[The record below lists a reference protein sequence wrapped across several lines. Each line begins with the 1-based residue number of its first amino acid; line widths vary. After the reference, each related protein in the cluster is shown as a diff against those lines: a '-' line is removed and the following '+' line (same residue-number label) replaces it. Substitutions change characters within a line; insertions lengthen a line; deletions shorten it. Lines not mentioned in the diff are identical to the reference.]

1 MHNDVTA
8 MLRAFVHGEKPVFT
22 KDFDENAFL
31 KCAYYQ
37 NILGIV
43 AYMNRRYRFLS
54 DDISAT
60 LEKTYYSVVSDS
72 VVRQEAFLKLS
83 ARLSEAGIEH
93 MPVKGIYIMEYYP
106 VKELRSFGDI
116 DILIHENDRER
127 TDKLICELGYEIKNN
142 WEPTYSYL
150 KGNEFYEIHSNLFD
164 VRLKNRPDMI
174 EYFSKAWDYAE
185 KRNGLCFE
193 PQRDFHFIYIIC
205 HIAKHLST
213 SGAGIRMYLDVALFI
228 KKFNREMSWK
238 YIKDEFEKLKLSKFL
253 FAVLSVVE
261 DWFGITADCDFK
273 KMNKNET
280 DALLVY
286 TLGSDI
292 YGHNRDNTLVR
303 LRTQKKP
310 SKALLFI
317 KMIFPPKS
325 QIESRYTFLKK
336 TSLLLPF
343 AWVVRFWK
351 NIKLIPSW
359 VKSVGNLKTAKVDAV
374 AEIDDFM
381 KKIGL

>member
-1 MHNDVTA
+1 MYNDVTA
-8 MLRAFVHGEKPVFT
+8 MLRAFVHGEKPVFVN
-22 KDFDENAFL
+22 DFDEKEFL

-54 DDISAT
+54 DSVFSA
-60 LEKTYYSVVSDS
+60 LENTYYSVVSDS
-72 VVRQEAFLKLS
+72 VVRQEAFSKLS
-83 ARLSEAGIEH
+83 ARLSEDGIEH
-93 MPVKGIYIMEYYP
+93 MPVKGLYIMEYYA

-116 DILIHENDRER
+116 DILIRESDRAK
-127 TDKLICELGYEIKNN
+127 TDKLMRELGYDIKTD

-213 SGAGIRMYLDVALFI
+213 SGAGIRMFLDVAFFI
-228 KKFNREMSWK
+228 EKFNSEMSWD
-238 YIKDEFEKLKLSKFL
+238 YIKDEFKKLKLEKFL
-253 FAVLSVVE
+253 YTVLSAVE
-261 DWFGITADCDFK
+261 AWFGVTADCDFESL
-273 KMNKNET
+273 NENELNEIL
-280 DALLVY
+280 AY
-286 TLGSDI
+286 TLGADI
-292 YGHNRDNTLVR
+292 YGHNRDNTLVK
-303 LRTQKKP
+303 LRTQKSP
-310 SKALLFI
+310 SKVLLFI

-325 QIESRYTFLKK
+325 QIESRYTFLEKS
-336 TSLLLPF
+336 SLFLPL
-343 AWVVRFWK
+343 AWVVRFFK

-359 VKSVGNLKTAKVDAV
+359 VKSVGNLKAADSDGIEKV
-374 AEIDDFM
+374 DDFM

>member
-1 MHNDVTA
+1 MYNDVTA
-8 MLRAFVHGEKPVFT
+8 MLRAFVHGEKPVFAN
-22 KDFDENAFL
+22 DFDEKEFL

-54 DDISAT
+54 DSVFSA
-60 LEKTYYSVVSDS
+60 LENTYYSVVSDS
-72 VVRQEAFLKLS
+72 VVRQEAFSKLS
-83 ARLSEAGIEH
+83 ARLSEEGIEH
-93 MPVKGIYIMEYYP
+93 MPVKGLYIMEYYA

-116 DILIHENDRER
+116 DILIRESDRAK
-127 TDKLICELGYEIKNN
+127 TDKLMRELGYDIKTD

-213 SGAGIRMYLDVALFI
+213 SGAGIRMFLDVAFFI
-228 KKFNREMSWK
+228 EKFNSEMSWD
-238 YIKDEFEKLKLSKFL
+238 YIKAEFKKLKLEKFL
-253 FAVLSVVE
+253 YTVLSAVE
-261 DWFGITADCDFK
+261 DWFGVTADCDFEK
-273 KMNKNET
+273 LSENELNE
-280 DALLVY
+280 LLAY
-286 TLGSDI
+286 TLGADI
-292 YGHNRDNTLVR
+292 YGHNRDNTLVK
-303 LRTQKKP
+303 LRTQKSP
-310 SKALLFI
+310 SKALLLI

-325 QIESRYTFLKK
+325 QIENRYTFLEKS
-336 TSLLLPF
+336 SLLLPL
-343 AWVVRFWK
+343 AWVVRFFK

-359 VKSVGNLKTAKVDAV
+359 IKSVGNLKTADSDGVEKV
-374 AEIDDFM
+374 DDFM

>member
-1 MHNDVTA
+1 MYNDVTT
-8 MLRAFVHGEKPVFT
+8 MLRAFVHGEKPVFAN
-22 KDFDENAFL
+22 DFDEKEFL

-54 DDISAT
+54 DSVFSA
-60 LEKTYYSVVSDS
+60 LENTYYSVVSDS
-72 VVRQEAFLKLS
+72 VVRQEAFSKLS
-83 ARLSEAGIEH
+83 ARLSEEGIEH
-93 MPVKGIYIMEYYP
+93 MPVKGLYIMEYYA

-116 DILIHENDRER
+116 DILIRESDRAK
-127 TDKLICELGYEIKNN
+127 TDKLMRELGYDIKTD

-213 SGAGIRMYLDVALFI
+213 SGAGIRMFLDVAFFI
-228 KKFNREMSWK
+228 EKFNSEMSWD
-238 YIKDEFEKLKLSKFL
+238 YIKDEFKKLKLEKFL
-253 FAVLSVVE
+253 YTVLSAVE
-261 DWFGITADCDFK
+261 DWFGVTADCDFEK
-273 KMNKNET
+273 LSENKLNE
-280 DALLVY
+280 LLAY
-286 TLGSDI
+286 TLGADI
-292 YGHNRDNTLVR
+292 YGHNRDNTLVK
-303 LRTQKKP
+303 LRTQKSP
-310 SKALLFI
+310 SKVLLFI

-325 QIESRYTFLKK
+325 QIESRYTFLEKS
-336 TSLLLPF
+336 SLLLPL
-343 AWVVRFWK
+343 AWVVRFFK

-359 VKSVGNLKTAKVDAV
+359 VKSVGNLKAADSDGIEKV
-374 AEIDDFM
+374 DDFM